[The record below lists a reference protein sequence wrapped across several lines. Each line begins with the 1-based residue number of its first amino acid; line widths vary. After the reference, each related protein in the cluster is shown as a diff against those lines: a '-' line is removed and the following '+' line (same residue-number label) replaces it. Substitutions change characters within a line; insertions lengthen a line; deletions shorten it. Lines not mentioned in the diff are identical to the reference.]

1 MAVEIVEEED
11 AGDRELQQENERI
24 TVSCSE
30 EDNVAEEVLWTQ
42 IELAER

>member
-1 MAVEIVEEED
+1 MEEEED

-24 TVSCSE
+24 IVSCSE
-30 EDNVAEEVLWTQ
+30 EDNVAEEVVWTQ